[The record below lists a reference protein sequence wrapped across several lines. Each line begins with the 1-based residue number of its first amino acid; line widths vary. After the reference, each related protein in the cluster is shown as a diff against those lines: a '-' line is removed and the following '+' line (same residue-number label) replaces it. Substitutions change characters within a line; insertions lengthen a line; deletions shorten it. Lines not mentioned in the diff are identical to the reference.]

1 MSTTAGTEPD
11 RSHPPPRV
19 PSSHRLALVL
29 PSVPHPLGFS
39 FFLGSI
45 LIVLFRGAAPGS
57 SGAHDGLKN
66 AHGWINKRNSTSKS
80 LHFGRRAGNAAVSV
94 SASQMLLGRQRW
106 CLLSRLTRVMCWAYR
121 CLPLQAAFPDSP
133 PESAIPPLSTV
144 SEKLWHTCRLA
155 IADPINEA
163 RSCLKAG
170 TKADSSLSPSSQ
182 QQCTLPNHKSSCCH
196 LLQEYNRPSSRLIT
210 LS

>member
-1 MSTTAGTEPD
+1 MM
-11 RSHPPPRV
+11 
-19 PSSHRLALVL
+19 
-29 PSVPHPLGFS
+29 
-39 FFLGSI
+39 
-45 LIVLFRGAAPGS
+45 LFRGSAPGS

-66 AHGWINKRNSTSKS
+66 AHSWINKRSSTSKF

-106 CLLSRLTRVMCWAYR
+106 SSLSRLTRVLCWAYR

-144 SEKLWHTCRLA
+144 SEKLWPTCRLA
-155 IADPINEA
+155 IADPIKEA
-163 RSCLKAG
+163 RSCPKAG
-170 TKADSSLSPSSQ
+170 TKADSSLSPISQ
-182 QQCTLPNHKSSCCH
+182 QQCTLPSHKSSCCH